1 MKYDIVQFLGK
12 AKDVTKD
19 DLLKTL
25 QFYNASPRELF
36 ALREHGKALVIGEG
50 VMKVL
55 QTMQNV
61 MKGKNGGKFIKK

>member
-1 MKYDIVQFLGK
+1 VKYDIVQFLGK

-36 ALREHGKALVIGEG
+36 ALRGYGKALVIGEG

-55 QTMQNV
+55 
-61 MKGKNGGKFIKK
+61 

>member
-1 MKYDIVQFLGK
+1 MKYDIVQYLEK

-25 QFYNASPRELF
+25 QFYNASQRELL
-36 ALREHGKALVIGEG
+36 ALRKYGKELVIGEG